1 MGGGAQ
7 AAGRGTGRVLPAWMT
22 AQDSGDRHPAVAAA
36 ANVQH
41 VQGQFDDA
49 EQGGSAENEAEAAS
63 TAAAAAAAPAPAPE
77 QAPGPAPA
85 PASKGKP
92 KKARKPRSAEQ
103 EAQYKAKNKQR
114 H

>member
-22 AQDSGDRHPAVAAA
+22 AQESGDRHPAVAAA

-49 EQGGSAENEAEAAS
+49 EQGGRGGGSDRGQHEPRQLNGAES
-63 TAAAAAAAPAPAPE
+63 E
-77 QAPGPAPA
+77 QQQQPLT
-85 PASKGKP
+85 KGQRRR
-92 KKARKPRSAEQ
+92 ARK
-103 EAQYKAKNKQR
+103 EAGGVSKQTGRER
-114 H
+114 HQRKREE